1 MELSPKESLPAL
13 DVVSSVECG
22 GRIPE
27 TLKRYRGG
35 TTRTFRFGTGD
46 FDGWYGG
53 VRRGR
58 ATGDWRQATGGR
70 GLVTADRT
78 VNAVASRQSPAA
90 CVTGG

>member
-27 TLKRYRGG
+27 TPKRYRGG

-46 FDGWYGG
+46 F
-53 VRRGR
+53 GR
-58 ATGDWRQATGGR
+58 STGRF
-70 GLVTADRT
+70 VTKTAENCKR
-78 VNAVASRQSPAA
+78 
-90 CVTGG
+90 